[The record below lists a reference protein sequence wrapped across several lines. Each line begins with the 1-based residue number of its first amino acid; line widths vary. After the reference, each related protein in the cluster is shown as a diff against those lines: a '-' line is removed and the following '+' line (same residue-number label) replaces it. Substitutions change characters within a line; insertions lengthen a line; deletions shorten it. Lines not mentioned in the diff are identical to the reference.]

1 MGLPV
6 EYLLRETSS
15 NIKRNLT
22 LSIASFLTM
31 AVSLTLFGTSFIAR
45 YAVGNATAK
54 WGQNIEMIVYVK
66 PLASGGSQDQWDA
79 IGKQLKDSPN
89 VKEAKWFGP
98 DSTLKEFESEF
109 PDQAQTKLIKS
120 EDLPPSWR
128 VVPADKSEAS
138 IRALVAVYEK
148 VPGVFAVR
156 TALDTVRTI
165 NRVTN
170 LGRNFILAVSLAL
183 LVAVTLLI
191 GNTIRTAIFARRRE
205 IEVMKLVG
213 ATNWFIRVPFMLEGF
228 IQGTVGAGISVGGV
242 WCVKRFFFDKLHG
255 DRSAGSV
262 ALLRDFFASSAQF
275 RFTAIVLL
283 LLGALIG
290 ILSSAVSISRYLDV

>member
-6 EYLLRETSS
+6 EYLLRETGS

-45 YAVGNATAK
+45 YAVSNATAK
-54 WGQNIEMIVYVK
+54 WGKNIEMIVYVK
-66 PLASGGSQDQWDA
+66 PMDKGGAQDQWDA
-79 IGKQLKDSPN
+79 VGKQLKENPN
-89 VKEAKWFGP
+89 VKEVRWFGLP
-98 DSTLKEFESEF
+98 ETLKEFESEF
-109 PDQAQTKLIKS
+109 PDASQTKLITAS
-120 EDLPPSWR
+120 SLPPSWR
-128 VVPADKSEAS
+128 VVPVDKSEAS

-148 VPGVFAVR
+148 VPGVLTVV

-165 NRVTN
+165 NRVTT
-170 LGRNFILAVSLAL
+170 LGRNFVLAVSLAL

-228 IQGTVGAGISVGGV
+228 IQGVVGAGISVGGV
-242 WCVKRFFFDKLHG
+242 WAVKRFFFDKLHG
-255 DRSAGSV
+255 DRSSGSV
-262 ALLRDFFASSAQF
+262 SLLRDFFASSAQF

-283 LLGALIG
+283 SLGAFIG